1 VSTYEQLE
9 QAGMMRGRARRT
21 MAPVR
26 MTHAVELVAVKDP
39 KTTRYMPVMNA
50 RM

>member
-1 VSTYEQLE
+1 
-9 QAGMMRGRARRT
+9 MMRGRARRT

-26 MTHAVELVAVKDP
+26 MTHAADLVAVEDP
-39 KTTRYMPVMNA
+39 NTTRYEPVTNA

>member
-1 VSTYEQLE
+1 
-9 QAGMMRGRARRT
+9 MMRGRARRT

-26 MTHAVELVAVKDP
+26 MTHAADLVVVKDP
-39 KTTRYMPVMNA
+39 KTTRYVPVTTA